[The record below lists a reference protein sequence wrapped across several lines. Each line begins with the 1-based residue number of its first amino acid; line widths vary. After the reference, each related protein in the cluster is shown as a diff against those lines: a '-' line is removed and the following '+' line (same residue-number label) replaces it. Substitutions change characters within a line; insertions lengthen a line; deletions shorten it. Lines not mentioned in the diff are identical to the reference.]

1 VSDRFLLM
9 VVIVSTVFL
18 GACQSEKEKHSPV
31 LLKVADR
38 SVTFEEFR
46 RDFDKIVPEQNSLT
60 DQELVELER
69 SFLRQIIDRELTLAE
84 ADRMGIFVSS
94 AELERQV
101 HEYRQEYPEN
111 EFERMLKQ
119 QGLTLAQ
126 WRRDLKERL
135 LQEKVIEKQ
144 VHNQLSVDDSEIETY
159 YKNNQAE
166 FDRPEQVRARQ
177 ILLASRE
184 QGEKV
189 LGLLRQGER
198 FEDVARQFSLS
209 PDSEKGGDLGFFA
222 RGEMPPQFDEVVFA
236 LTTGRLS
243 DLIKTDYGY
252 HVFRVEEKRQAER
265 LDLDQVR
272 GQIRSRLL
280 ENKEEK
286 AYQKWLLGLSGKAT
300 IEVDWTL
307 LNNRDQKGR
316 QKD

>member
-1 VSDRFLLM
+1 MSGRLLMM
-9 VVIVSTVFL
+9 VVIVSTLFL
-18 GACQSEKEKHSPV
+18 GACQNEKDKHSPV
-31 LLKVADR
+31 VLKVADR
-38 SVTFEEFR
+38 SVSLDEFR
-46 RDFDKIVPEQNSLT
+46 SDFDQIVPDQKSLS
-60 DQELVELER
+60 DEEIDELER

-84 ADRMGIFVSS
+84 ADRVGISVSS

-111 EFERMLKQ
+111 EFGRMLQQ

-144 VHNQLSVDDSEIETY
+144 VYNQLSVDDSEIATY
-159 YKNNQAE
+159 YQDNRDE

-177 ILLASRE
+177 ILLASKE

-198 FEDVARQFSLS
+198 FEDIARQFSLS

-236 LTTGRLS
+236 LTPGRLS

-252 HVFRVEEKRQAER
+252 HVFRVEEKRPAER
-265 LDLDQVR
+265 LELEEVR
-272 GQIRSRLL
+272 DQIRARLL
-280 ENKEEK
+280 EEKEET
-286 AYQKWLLGLSGKAT
+286 AYQKWLLGLSGQAT
-300 IEVDWTL
+300 IEVDWAL
-307 LNNRDQKGR
+307 LNKRDQKGR